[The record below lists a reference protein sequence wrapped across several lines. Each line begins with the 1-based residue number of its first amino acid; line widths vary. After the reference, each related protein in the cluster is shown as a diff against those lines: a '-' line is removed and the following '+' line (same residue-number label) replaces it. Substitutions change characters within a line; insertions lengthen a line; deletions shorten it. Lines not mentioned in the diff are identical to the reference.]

1 MRKWLVL
8 PAVACALAHVQAQ
21 EQKPL
26 ASAGAV
32 TCDSPVPGG
41 QISPWVK
48 SGSAFAAAVE
58 LRQRITGTGSQ
69 RVCRTTWVL
78 HVRKEGEKPHTVEV
92 AQRDDSPGDT
102 EWIQENSFEIE
113 AWSNDGNLLLAAQIE
128 AQGDSDETTPIIYD
142 FASGNYR
149 RMELGPIFGQ
159 MSPADCY
166 VIYRPLRFDDVG
178 GLVISAMSTD
188 HDRAPGAPACFP
200 ESLWRFDLRTNTIS
214 HIRPKPKSYPD
225 PPLNSLPK
233 PPPPKPRN

>member
-8 PAVACALAHVQAQ
+8 HAVACALALVHAQ

-26 ASAGAV
+26 AGAGAV
-32 TCDSPVPGG
+32 TCNSPVPSG

-48 SGSAFAAAVE
+48 SGNAFAAAVE
-58 LRQRITGTGSQ
+58 LRQRITGTGSH

-113 AWSNDGNLLLAAQIE
+113 AWSSDGNLLLAAQIE

-166 VIYRPLRFDDVG
+166 AVYRPLRFDDVG
-178 GLVISAMSTD
+178 SLFISAMSTD
-188 HDRAPGAPACFP
+188 HGRAPGTPACFP

-225 PPLNSLPK
+225 PPPNSLPK
-233 PPPPKPRN
+233 PPPPKPRD